1 MVAEAMPLD
10 GVVVFDL
17 TRFVSGSYTTLLL
30 SALGADVVKIEV
42 PPEGD
47 PYRRQ
52 GAARLGDESVLFM
65 TLNSGKR
72 SAALD
77 FRRPEASE
85 AVGALLDRADVLVEN
100 ARPGSLAPY
109 GLDFESVHERN
120 PRIVYGS
127 ISGFGDVGPL
137 AGRGGFDLTLQAASG
152 LMSVTGHPDTGP
164 AKVGA
169 PVLDVGSGLAC
180 VVGILAALVERSSS
194 GHGRHVTTSL
204 LEFSLSSLS
213 TIVTDY
219 FVSGDL
225 PGLLGTHSP
234 TFAPYG
240 CFRAADGWLAFAG
253 AGSDELWVRACVVL
267 GREDLLDDPLYRD
280 NGARVRHR
288 DELTAAIEKTTLTR
302 PVGDWLERFDA
313 AGVPAERINDL
324 NRAFHNSQV
333 ESLEVVQQLDDPA
346 AGTYRTV
353 GVPFRLDGNRPRLPR
368 PAPRLGEH
376 TRDVLVEAGLTEQG
390 IDALFAGGVA
400 AEAS

>member
-1 MVAEAMPLD
+1 VVGDAVPLE
-10 GVVVFDL
+10 GVVVLDL
-17 TRFVSGSYTTLLL
+17 TRFVSGSYVTLVL

-42 PPEGD
+42 PPDGD

-77 FRRPEASE
+77 FRRPESRE
-85 AVGALLDRADVLVEN
+85 AVIALLHRADVVVEN
-100 ARPGSLAPY
+100 ARPGSLAHY
-109 GLDFESVHERN
+109 GLDFESVHERH

-152 LMSVTGHPDTGP
+152 LMSVTGHSDTGP

-180 VVGILAALVERSSS
+180 VVGILAALGERNRTAR
-194 GHGRHVTTSL
+194 GRHVTTSL

-213 TIVTDY
+213 TLVTEY
-219 FVSGDL
+219 FVSGEV

-253 AGSDELWVRACVVL
+253 AGSDELWVRACTVL
-267 GREDLLDDPLYRD
+267 GREDLVDDPLYRD

-288 DELTAAIEKTTLTR
+288 DELTATIEKTTLTR
-302 PVGDWLERFDA
+302 PVDEWLDRFDA

-324 NRAFHNSQV
+324 PRALHSSQV
-333 ESLEVVQQLDDPA
+333 EALEVIQQLEHPSMGA
-346 AGTYRTV
+346 YRTV
-353 GVPFRLDGNRPRLPR
+353 GIPVRIDGIRPRLPR
-368 PAPRLGEH
+368 SSPRLGQH
-376 TRDVLVEAGLTEQG
+376 TRDVLAEAGLSVQE
-390 IDALFAGGVA
+390 IDALVAGGVA
-400 AEAS
+400 VEAT